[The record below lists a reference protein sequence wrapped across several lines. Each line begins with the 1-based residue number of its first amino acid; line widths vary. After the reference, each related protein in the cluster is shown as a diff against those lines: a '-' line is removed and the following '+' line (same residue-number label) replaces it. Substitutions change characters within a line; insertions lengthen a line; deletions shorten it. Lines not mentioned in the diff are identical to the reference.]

1 MAVHQPGRLGHARVG
16 LHGRRVAVHELPG
29 GLGRGDIP
37 GPIRQVHRVPTLR
50 VPLELL
56 LPQQVALGN
65 DAGHPAL
72 RGEYRHDG
80 DPSPD
85 QDVGHVLERR
95 GRGDRH
101 GVGGHHI
108 PYLIVTHR
116 VLLRS
121 GNLNSVLDC
130 HDSARKELV
139 VGAHIPR
146 PAAEQPAAR
155 GLSTRRSGYEQYT

>member
-1 MAVHQPGRLGHARVG
+1 
-16 LHGRRVAVHELPG
+16 
-29 GLGRGDIP
+29 
-37 GPIRQVHRVPTLR
+37 VPALR

-56 LPQQVALGN
+56 LPQQVALG
-65 DAGHPAL
+65 DHAGHPAL
-72 RGEYRHDG
+72 RGEHRHHA
-80 DPSPD
+80 DPPPD

-101 GVGGHHI
+101 RISGHYI

-121 GNLNSVLDC
+121 GNLISVPDC

-139 VGAHIPR
+139 VEAHIPR
-146 PAAEQPAAR
+146 PGGRTARRLRAFDPAF
-155 GLSTRRSGYEQYT
+155 GI